1 MRILLVEDDQS
12 IVEVLTAV
20 LVEQNYVV
28 DVAIDGEAGWD
39 LIESYPYDL
48 VLLDV
53 MLPKIDGISFCRRL
67 RQRKSQVLVMLLT
80 ARDTTTDKL
89 MGLDSGADDYVVKPF
104 NVEELAA
111 RIRALLRRGSTSVLP
126 VLACGGLQLDPNT
139 REVRYAGS
147 LLQFSRKEYLLLEL
161 FMRQPQRVFSRRE
174 IVDQLWSVGE
184 DPPDEDTVKSHV
196 KNVRRELKA
205 AGVPDLIETIYGQG
219 YRLHADEPIA
229 RTEAAI
235 APAPTL
241 DAAVAE
247 NLAAHQKRQF

>member
-20 LVEQNYVV
+20 LVDQNYVV
-28 DVAIDGEAGWD
+28 DIATDGEAGWE

-111 RIRALLRRGSTSVLP
+111 RIRALLRRGSTSVSP
-126 VLACGGLQLDPNT
+126 VLVCGGLQLDPNT

-147 LLQFSRKEYLLLEL
+147 LLQFSRKE
-161 FMRQPQRVFSRRE
+161 
-174 IVDQLWSVGE
+174 
-184 DPPDEDTVKSHV
+184 
-196 KNVRRELKA
+196 
-205 AGVPDLIETIYGQG
+205 
-219 YRLHADEPIA
+219 
-229 RTEAAI
+229 
-235 APAPTL
+235 
-241 DAAVAE
+241 
-247 NLAAHQKRQF
+247 